1 MCCHYLGRM
10 ENLGDIPHIIY
21 IDESQVNNLFSM
33 MNKGRVSEILQRDR
47 ELDNSTKG
55 VGIKKILQLQYSG
68 SSEDESETEVVK
80 QMNLV
85 GEFAT
90 IYTLLLDSDS
100 LRYIGDL
107 GDDSRDDI
115 DDGDFIESVGKI
127 SPSPLNELEDKFS
140 DILPFLNLM
149 QDAGVEEAEE
159 LEEFELEGA
168 SNTVGVDFF
177 QKFITQLSN
186 GKPLYNLA
194 VEGDE
199 SSLVFEINPN
209 YFQDKSDDFPSE
221 YTDYRMIA
229 RVEHVYSEQEE
240 EMLIDALD
248 MINENDREARTE
260 RRKALKGAANGLED
274 ALGRSVSDSDLK
286 ISHPDIR
293 VRPMAIYLF

>member
-140 DILPFLNLM
+140 DILP
-149 QDAGVEEAEE
+149 V
-159 LEEFELEGA
+159 
-168 SNTVGVDFF
+168 
-177 QKFITQLSN
+177 
-186 GKPLYNLA
+186 
-194 VEGDE
+194 
-199 SSLVFEINPN
+199 
-209 YFQDKSDDFPSE
+209 SE
-221 YTDYRMIA
+221 PHA
-229 RVEHVYSEQEE
+229 R
-240 EMLIDALD
+240 
-248 MINENDREARTE
+248 RWG
-260 RRKALKGAANGLED
+260 RR
-274 ALGRSVSDSDLK
+274 S
-286 ISHPDIR
+286 
-293 VRPMAIYLF
+293 

>member
-1 MCCHYLGRM
+1 M

-21 IDESQVNNLFSM
+21 IDESQVKNLFSM
-33 MNKGRVSEILQRDR
+33 MNKGRVSEILERDR
-47 ELDNSTKG
+47 ELENSTKG

-100 LRYIGDL
+100 LKYIGNL
-107 GDDSRDDI
+107 GDHNRDDI
-115 DDGDFIESVGKI
+115 DDGDFIEATGKI
-127 SPSPLNELEDKFS
+127 TPSPLNELEEKFS
-140 DILPFLNLM
+140 EVMPLLNLM
-149 QDAGVEEAEE
+149 QDAGVEEAEG
-159 LEEFELEGA
+159 LEDIQLDGA
-168 SNTVGVDFF
+168 SNSVGVEFIQD
-177 QKFITQLSN
+177 FITHMSD
-186 GKPLYNLA
+186 GKPLFKLEA
-194 VEGDE
+194 EGGE
-199 SSLVFEINPN
+199 SNLVFEITPD

-240 EMLIDALD
+240 EMLIEALN
-248 MINENDREARTE
+248 MVNENDREAKTE
-260 RRKALKGAANGLED
+260 RRRALKGAASGFEK
-274 ALGRSVSDSDLK
+274 ALGRKVTDSDLK
-286 ISHPDIR
+286 ISYPDIR